1 MRFNQKR
8 NLPRLILQWSVLAFL
23 LFLGVKAFLQR
34 DFVPDFEAYCPFGG
48 VQALSSYFLNNSLA
62 CSMTTAQ
69 IAMGIMLIIGIILFS
84 KLFCA
89 FICPIGTISEWLGNL
104 GDKYKLRIKISGL
117 TDQLLRS
124 LKYILLFVTFY
135 YTLDSNELFCK
146 KFDPY
151 YAVVSGFSLDVVWYF
166 TLITIFIVVIG
177 SIIFRLFW
185 CKYFCP
191 LGAISNILKFTWFV
205 AAVVLIYTVL
215 LISGIHLSF
224 VWPLTVAA
232 IGGYLLEIFGEKL
245 NFFPVAK
252 ITRNESSCTNCR
264 LCSSKCPQVID
275 VAKMK
280 VVTDVD
286 CNLCGECLE
295 VCPEKDTLQINRRSG
310 LKWLPVI
317 AAIVLFVI
325 GLILSF
331 NWELPT
337 IDQRWGTPAEL
348 EKAAVYTQSGL
359 TEIKCF
365 GSSTAFANKLKE
377 VKGVLGV
384 ATYVT
389 THKVK
394 VLYDPAILSDQKIQ
408 AEIFTPQK
416 AVVRVL
422 PDSIQNIKMVT
433 CQLDNFFDPNDFSHL
448 SLLLK
453 EKSDALGVESVFSCP
468 VTVRLFLPGNS
479 NLNESELKEMIETK
493 TLKIN
498 TKKQST
504 HFDLS
509 FKLVGAPIFQTI
521 RLIEYKNRMFE
532 PYQSTFN
539 WKKSYRET
547 MLDTLVVQADP
558 KQYYL
563 EALPYFVSHLSNDN
577 GVVGFQSSM
586 DSTAKILFKIIYIDS
601 LTNTTKILESMRSD
615 SLTINYEGGDVG
627 KVVNRFKF

>member
-1 MRFNQKR
+1 MRSNQKR
-8 NLPRLILQWSVLAFL
+8 NLPRFILQWSVIAFL
-23 LFLGVKAFLQR
+23 LFLGIKAFLQR
-34 DFVPDFEAYCPFGG
+34 DYVPDFEAYCPFGG

-62 CSMTTAQ
+62 CTMTTVQ
-69 IAMGIMLIIGIILFS
+69 FAMGIMLIIGIILFS
-84 KLFCA
+84 KLFCS

-104 GDKYKLRIKISGL
+104 GDKYKLRIKISSL

-151 YAVVSGFSLDVVWYF
+151 YAVASGFSLDVVWYF
-166 TLITIFIVVIG
+166 ALISISMVVIG

-191 LGAISNILKFTWFV
+191 LGAISNILKFTWFF
-205 AAVVLIYTVL
+205 AAVVLLYA
-215 LISGIHLSF
+215 LIRLTGTQLSY
-224 VWPLTVAA
+224 VWPLAVIA
-232 IGGYLLEIFGEKL
+232 IGGYLLEIFGGKL
-245 NFFPVAK
+245 NLFPVAK

-264 LCSSKCPQVID
+264 LCSRKCPQVID
-275 VAKMK
+275 VASIK
-280 VVTDVD
+280 VVTNVD

-348 EKAAVYTQSGL
+348 EKAAVFTRSGL

-365 GSSTAFANKLKE
+365 GSSTAFANKMKE

-389 THKVK
+389 THTVK
-394 VLYDPAILSDQKIQ
+394 VLYDPAILTDQKIQ
-408 AEIFTPQK
+408 EEIFTPQK
-416 AVVRVL
+416 AVIHLL
-422 PDSIQNIKMVT
+422 PDSMQNIKMVT

-448 SLLLK
+448 SLLLR
-453 EKSDALGVESVFSCP
+453 EKSDALGLESSFSCP
-468 VTVRLFLPGNS
+468 VTVRLFLPDNS
-479 NLNESELKEMIETK
+479 NLNESGLKEMIETK
-493 TLKIN
+493 ILKIN
-498 TKKQST
+498 TKEQST

-509 FKLVGAPIFQTI
+509 FKLVGTPIFQTI
-521 RLIEYKNRMFE
+521 RPTDYKNRMFE
-532 PYQSTFN
+532 PYQRTFN
-539 WKKSYRET
+539 WKKSYNET
-547 MLDTLVVQADP
+547 MLDTVVVQANP
-558 KQYYL
+558 KQYDL
-563 EALPYFVSHLSNDN
+563 DALPYFVSHLSNDT
-577 GVVGFQSSM
+577 GVVGFHSSM
-586 DSTAKILFKIIYIDS
+586 DSTSRIYFNVIFIDS
-601 LTNTTKILESMRSD
+601 LTNETSILKNMKSD
-615 SLTINYEGGDVG
+615 TLTINYEGGEIG
-627 KVVNRFKF
+627 KIVNMFKF

>member
-1 MRFNQKR
+1 MKLNQKR
-8 NLPRLILQWSVLAFL
+8 SLPRFILQWSVIVFL
-23 LFLGVKAFLQR
+23 LFLGARAFLQK
-34 DFVPDFEAYCPFGG
+34 DYIPDFEAYCPFGG

-62 CSMTTAQ
+62 CTMTTAQ
-69 IAMGIMLIIGIILFS
+69 IAMGIMLIVGIILFS

-89 FICPIGTISEWLGNL
+89 FICPIGTISEWFGNV
-104 GDKYKLRIKISGL
+104 GDKFKVSIRISGVA
-117 TDQLLRS
+117 DQLLRS

-151 YAVVSGFSLDVVWYF
+151 YAVASGLSSDVVWYF
-166 TLITIFIVVIG
+166 ALISILLVVIG

-185 CKYFCP
+185 CKYICP
-191 LGAISNILKFTWFV
+191 LGAISNILKFTWFF
-205 AAVVLIYTVL
+205 AAIVLIYVL
-215 LISGIHLSF
+215 ILATGVQLTY
-224 VWPLTVAA
+224 VWPLAIVS
-232 IGGYLLEIFGEKL
+232 IGGYLLEIFGGKL

-264 LCSSKCPQVID
+264 LCSRKCPQVID
-275 VAKMK
+275 VANMK
-280 VVTDVD
+280 VVTNVD

-295 VCPEKDTLQINRRSG
+295 VCPEKDTLQINRHSG

-337 IDQRWGTPAEL
+337 IDQRWGTSAEL
-348 EKAAVYTQSGL
+348 EKAAVFTQSGL

-365 GSSTAFANKLKE
+365 GSSTAFANKMKE
-377 VKGVLGV
+377 VKGVLSV

-394 VLYDPAILSDQKIQ
+394 VLYDPAILTDQKIQ
-408 AEIFTPQK
+408 AEIFIPQK
-416 AVVRVL
+416 AVVREL
-422 PDSIQNIKMVT
+422 PDSVQNIKMVT
-433 CQLDNFFDPNDFSHL
+433 IQLDNFFDPNDFSHL
-448 SLLLK
+448 TMLLK
-453 EKSDALGVESVFSCP
+453 EKSDVLGVESVFSCP

-479 NLNESELKEMIETK
+479 NLNESGLKEMIETK
-493 TLKIN
+493 ILKI
-498 TKKQST
+498 TIDGQPT

-509 FKLVGAPIFQTI
+509 FKLVGTPIYQTI
-521 RLIEYKNRMFE
+521 KPTDYKNRMFE

-547 MLDTLVVQADP
+547 MLDTLVVQSDP
-558 KQYYL
+558 KQYDL
-563 EALPYFVSHLSNDN
+563 EALPYFVSHLSNDI
-577 GVVGFQSSM
+577 GVVGFRSSI
-586 DSTAKILFKIIYIDS
+586 DSASRIFFNIIYIDS
-601 LTNTTKILESMRSD
+601 LTNSPSILKNMKND
-615 SLTINYEGGDVG
+615 TLTINYEGGEVG
-627 KVVNRFKF
+627 KIVNKFKF